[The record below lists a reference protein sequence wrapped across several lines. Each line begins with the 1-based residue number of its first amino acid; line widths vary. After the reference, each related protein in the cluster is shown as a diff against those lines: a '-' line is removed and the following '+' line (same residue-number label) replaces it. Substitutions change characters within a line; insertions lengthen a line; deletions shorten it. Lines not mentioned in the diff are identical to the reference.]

1 VAFALPIANGMTK
14 TSDKCLVRWVLQRGG
29 ENLTCQVDVRRSR
42 ATTYEVAVVP
52 HTHVEW
58 GTVEAVK
65 SPLAAL
71 RRHAE
76 IANLLMEDGWSVA
89 RHTTSH

>member
-1 VAFALPIANGMTK
+1 MTNN
-14 TSDKCLVRWVLQRGG
+14 SGDCLVRWVLQRGG
-29 ENLTCQVDVRRSR
+29 QNLTCQVDVRHNG
-42 ATTYEVAVVP
+42 ATTYEIAVVP
-52 HTHVEW
+52 HANVEW

-76 IANLLMEDGWSVA
+76 ITNRLLETGWSVA
-89 RHTTSH
+89 RHTTRH

>member
-1 VAFALPIANGMTK
+1 
-14 TSDKCLVRWVLQRGG
+14 
-29 ENLTCQVDVRRSR
+29 VDVRFSG
-42 ATTYEVAVVP
+42 ATTYEIAVVP
-52 HTHVEW
+52 HANVDW

-76 IANLLMEDGWSVA
+76 IANQLLEHGWSVA